1 MTHLEAIARILNP
14 VAFDDSTADAN
25 SMADAAWQ
33 EKVREHTRTKARAIL
48 TAIRD
53 PTPTMLKAGA
63 DATDPPDDCCVENIW
78 VSMIDAAL
86 AETST

>member
-14 VAFDDSTADAN
+14 VAFDDS
-25 SMADAAWQ
+25 MADAAWQ
-33 EKVREHTRTKARAIL
+33 EKVREHNRTKARTIL

-53 PTPTMLKAGA
+53 PTLTMLKAGGEVMN
-63 DATDPPDDCCVENIW
+63 DSDDPYVDTIW
-78 VSMIDAAL
+78 VSMVDAAL

>member
-1 MTHLEAIARILNP
+1 MTHLEAIARVINSA
-14 VAFDDSTADAN
+14 AFDQRGMEN
-25 SMADAAWQ
+25 
-33 EKVREHTRTKARAIL
+33 ARAIL

-78 VSMIDAAL
+78 VSMVDAAL

>member
-14 VAFDDSTADAN
+14 VAFDDS
-25 SMADAAWQ
+25 MADDAWQ
-33 EKVREHTRTKARAIL
+33 EKVREHNRTKARTIL

-53 PTPTMLKAGA
+53 PTPAMLEAGA
-63 DATDPPDDCCVENIW
+63 DATNPPDECCVENIW

-86 AETST
+86 AETPT

>member
-14 VAFDDSTADAN
+14 VAFDDS
-25 SMADAAWQ
+25 MADAAWQ
-33 EKVREHTRTKARAIL
+33 EKVREHNRTKARTIL

-53 PTPTMLKAGA
+53 PTLTMLKAGA
-63 DATDPPDDCCVENIW
+63 DATNPPDDCCVENIW
-78 VSMIDAAL
+78 VSMVDAAL

>member
-14 VAFDDSTADAN
+14 VAFDDS
-25 SMADAAWQ
+25 MADDARQ
-33 EKVREHTRTKARAIL
+33 EKVREHNRTKARTIL

>member
-14 VAFDDSTADAN
+14 VAFDDS
-25 SMADAAWQ
+25 MADAAWQ
-33 EKVREHTRTKARAIL
+33 EKVREHNRTKARTIL

-53 PTPTMLKAGA
+53 PTPTMLKAGGRVQCDIDENTA
-63 DATDPPDDCCVENIW
+63 ENIW

-86 AETST
+86 KEQP

>member
-1 MTHLEAIARILNP
+1 MTHLEAIARILDP
-14 VAFDDSTADAN
+14 VAFDDS
-25 SMADAAWQ
+25 MADDAWQ
-33 EKVREHTRTKARAIL
+33 EKVREHNRTKARTIL

-78 VSMIDAAL
+78 VSMVDAAL